1 MFGSSAKDI
10 QRCYVPDT
18 TVFNSGLIHAPFK
31 CIFIPFAKKKKKKF
45 ILNTIVFP
53 ILYHIINIKITQL
66 SGHIGWNVYSSPELV
81 LEDNGPVLL
90 SNNIIGHLIFLGPA
104 GRLILAPPIQCN
116 EEEEE
121 VDGVQ

>member
-1 MFGSSAKDI
+1 MYFYPF
-10 QRCYVPDT
+10 CY
-18 TVFNSGLIHAPFK
+18 
-31 CIFIPFAKKKKKKF
+31 KKKKKKF
-45 ILNTIVFP
+45 IFNTIVFP

-104 GRLILAPPIQCN
+104 GRLVLAPPIQCY